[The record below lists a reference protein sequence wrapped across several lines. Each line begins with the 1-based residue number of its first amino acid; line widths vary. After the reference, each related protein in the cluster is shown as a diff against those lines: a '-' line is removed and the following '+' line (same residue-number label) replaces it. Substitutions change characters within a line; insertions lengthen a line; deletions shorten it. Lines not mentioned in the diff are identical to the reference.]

1 MFGQL
6 LTLIDLFILANHSVS
21 HKVVKAPQ
29 TCSRNIFET
38 RLNTTIIH
46 RMRKTR
52 RRCVVLAC
60 IMTWFGDF
68 AWMKKF
74 VFFFAWKDASFGFRN
89 MTWQWMSTF
98 AVSGN
103 YCSLDC
109 CFIAD
114 DENCCREMLVGC
126 TAELQK
132 PWFLPYT
139 FNSAQ
144 IFVNFIHGSPRTSR
158 KQKQEYILVMLVL
171 IFSNEPQCWWSSQHT
186 QSRSV
191 ATWRHDADSQEDYLV
206 PNVPST
212 TRNEG

>member
-1 MFGQL
+1 
-6 LTLIDLFILANHSVS
+6 
-21 HKVVKAPQ
+21 
-29 TCSRNIFET
+29 
-38 RLNTTIIH
+38 
-46 RMRKTR
+46 MRKTR

-89 MTWQWMSTF
+89 MIWQWMSTF

-139 FNSAQ
+139 YNSAQ

-171 IFSNEPQCWWSSQHT
+171 IFSNEPQCWWSSGANILK
-186 QSRSV
+186 V
-191 ATWRHDADSQEDYLV
+191 EVLPHDA
-206 PNVPST
+206 T
-212 TRNEG
+212 TRIARKIIWSLTFPLLQEMRGKYDPVLALFGTLKRINCVSPKFEGISKIQNKLSTMLGLVRRH